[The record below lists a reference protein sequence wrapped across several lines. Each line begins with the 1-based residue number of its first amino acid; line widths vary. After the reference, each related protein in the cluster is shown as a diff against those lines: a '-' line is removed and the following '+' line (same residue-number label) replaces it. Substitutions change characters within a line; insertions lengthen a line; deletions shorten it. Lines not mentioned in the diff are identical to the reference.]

1 LRVERLWGGL
11 NGWDAFGTSKKK
23 QAKYRA
29 LGTEGCGAW
38 LKLLAQ

>member
-1 LRVERLWGGL
+1 MRLGR
-11 NGWDAFGTSKKK
+11 AKKK